1 MGKPYEHYL
10 ASLNRTIPGLN
21 RSRMA
26 TADMTNAQ
34 YLSSI
39 GVLYSIELD
48 IALANNGV
56 QWFSFVPP
64 ADREVIIMTRELQPQ
79 LAGAEY
85 NIFLGTAGATLGTTI
100 PIDRANPAGGV
111 APTSVVRLITGV
123 PTTPGDKRT
132 PIYLGPGGGTNANSR
147 AGGTNS
153 ANNGY
158 TIYQRGGA
166 GFSGRI
172 ANSAGASNR
181 CVMRIE
187 FAEID
192 TSILP

>member
-39 GVLYSIELD
+39 GVLYLMELD
-48 IALANNGV
+48 VTLASGAA

-64 ADREVIIMTRELQPQ
+64 ADREVIIMMRELQPQ

-85 NIFLGTAGATLGTTI
+85 NIFLGTSGATLGTTI
-100 PIDRANPAGGV
+100 PIDRANPAAGV

-123 PTTPGDKRT
+123 PTTPGTQRT
-132 PIYLGPGGGTNANSR
+132 PIYIGPGGGNRNAR

-153 ANNGY
+153 ANNGC

-166 GFSGRI
+166 GFCGRI
-172 ANSAGASNR
+172 DNSSGASNR

-192 TSILP
+192 TSLLP

>member
-1 MGKPYEHYL
+1 MGHPYEHYL

-21 RSRMA
+21 RSRLA

-34 YLSSI
+34 YLSSL
-39 GVLYSIELD
+39 GVLYIMELD
-48 IALANNGV
+48 VTLASGAV

-64 ADREVIIMTRELQPQ
+64 ADREAVIMTRELQPQ

-85 NIFLGTAGATLGTTI
+85 NLFLGTSGATLGAAV

-111 APTSVVRLITGV
+111 APTSTVRLITGI
-123 PTTPGDKRT
+123 PSNPGTQRT
-132 PIYLGPGGGTNANSR
+132 PIYLGPGGGNQNAR

-166 GFSGRI
+166 GFCGRI
-172 ANSAGASNR
+172 ANSSGASNR

-192 TSILP
+192 TSLLP

>member
-10 ASLNRTIPGLN
+10 ASLNRTIPGIN

-26 TADMTNAQ
+26 TVDMTNAQ

-48 IALANNGV
+48 ITLANNGV

-64 ADREVIIMTRELQPQ
+64 ADRDVIIMTRELQPQ

-85 NIFLGTAGATLGTTI
+85 NIFLGTAGATLGAPI
-100 PIDRANPAGGV
+100 PIDRVNPAADV

-132 PIYLGPGGGTNANSR
+132 PIYIGPGGGNQNAR

-153 ANNGY
+153 ANNGCA
-158 TIYQRGGA
+158 IYQRGGA
-166 GFSGRI
+166 GFCGRI
-172 ANSAGASNR
+172 ANSSGASNR

-192 TSILP
+192 TSLLP